1 MPFTGVPHAAPAF
14 YAELEEDN
22 SREFWARHRERY
34 ERDVRG
40 PMAALLEELTGEFGE
55 GRVFRPHRDVRFSA
69 DNSPYKTHQGIF
81 VPVGRRTGW
90 YAEVSADGFRLGGG
104 CYHLEPEDL
113 RAFRH
118 GVDGPRGARLET
130 VVGQLG
136 QAGWE
141 VVGESLRTAPRGF
154 PRDHPR
160 IGLLRRRS
168 LAAMRWIED
177 GDVVTTPRLVEAV
190 RADWRRVRPLVEW
203 LREIVGDG
211 S

>member
-1 MPFTGVPHAAPAF
+1 MPFAGIPHTATAF

-22 SREFWARHRERY
+22 SREFWAAHRERY

-40 PMAALLEELTGEFGE
+40 PMAALLAELSEEFGE
-55 GRVFRPHRDVRFSA
+55 GRIFRPHRDVRFSR
-69 DNSPYKTHQGIF
+69 DKSPYKTHQGIF

-104 CYHLEPEDL
+104 CSPLEPEAL
-113 RAFRH
+113 AAFRA

-130 VVGQLG
+130 VVEQLRA
-136 QAGWE
+136 AGWE
-141 VVGESLRTAPRGF
+141 VVGESLKTAPRGF

-177 GDVVTTPRLVEAV
+177 GDVVTTPLLVDEV
-190 RADWRRVRPLVEW
+190 RADWRRLRPLVEW
-203 LREIVGDG
+203 LREVVGDG
-211 S
+211 P